1 MQNFC
6 PPRRQLLAAAIG
18 FALLSPFTLHAQ
30 QVVADGDAQTPA
42 AGDYTTT
49 EPVDVGSTAGY
60 ALYAINQGTITPA
73 GVVNLSTSGLG
84 AAAAH
89 ASGDLSAITLTAG
102 NINTSGNNAAGLS
115 VADGGTISAARDADG
130 NAIRITTTG
139 SGSHGVAAASNG
151 VVNLDGATLRTEGN
165 FAAGIKVA
173 GDAQVTL
180 TGGSIETLGSQSYG
194 VDVSAGTAMLTGTVV
209 RTQQSNALQITGSGR
224 LQADGVVVETLGVGG
239 YGLVAQ
245 SGATATFRNGRIST
259 SGASATGVALGG
271 DVTLH
276 NTDVL
281 TNGNNASA
289 ADVSSRNSHLQ
300 MQGGSLTTT
309 GFGATAL
316 RLMDDGR
323 ATLERVQITTH
334 GQGSYGID
342 MNGARNVLA
351 LDRVNVVTHGEVSK
365 AISALNASTAT
376 ITDSHLETHGRQSV
390 GIDVRH
396 TTVTLADTRVIT
408 HGDGGA
414 HALYVS
420 RDAGHGAQGSIDGER
435 VEAITHGAGAAGVYA
450 RMGGVVTLR
459 DSLVH
464 TTGSGSAGVLAADR
478 GTIGLNNTHVLTE
491 GVDAWA
497 ADVRAGGTFSMH
509 GGSLVSAQHAWISAV
524 ARYCLVATACCCRWM
539 RR

>member
-42 AGDYTTT
+42 AGDYSTT
-49 EPVDVGSTAGY
+49 EPVDAGSTAGY

-84 AAAAH
+84 AAAAR
-89 ASGDLSAITLTAG
+89 ASGDLSTITLTAG

-115 VADGGTISAARDADG
+115 VADGGTIRAGRDADG

-139 SGSHGVAAASNG
+139 SGSHGVAATSNG
-151 VVNLDGATLRTEGN
+151 VVELDGAMLRTEGD

-173 GDAQVTL
+173 GGAQVTL

-194 VDVSAGTAMLTGTVV
+194 VDVSAGRATLTGTHV
-209 RTQQSNALQITGSGR
+209 RTHQSNALQITGSGT
-224 LQADGVVVETLGVGG
+224 LDADGVQVETLGVGG

-245 SGATATFRNGRIST
+245 SGATATFRNGKITT
-259 SGASATGVALGG
+259 SGASATGVGLGG
-271 DVTLH
+271 IVTLEH
-276 NTDVL
+276 TDVL
-281 TNGNNASA
+281 TSGDTASA
-289 ADVSSRNSHLQ
+289 ADVSGRNSHLQ

-309 GFGATAL
+309 GSGATGL
-316 RLMDDGR
+316 RLMNDGK
-323 ATLERVQITTH
+323 ATLANVTITTR

-342 MNGARNVLA
+342 MNGARNVLT
-351 LDRVNVVTHGEVSK
+351 LDKVNVITHGEGSR
-365 AISALNASTAT
+365 AIWALKASTAT
-376 ITDSHLETHGRQSV
+376 ITDSHLETHGRQAA

-435 VEAITHGAGAAGVYA
+435 VQAITHGAGAAGVYA
-450 RMGGVVTLR
+450 RMGGVVNLR

-464 TTGSGSAGVLAADR
+464 TTGSGSTGVLAADR
-478 GTIGLNNTHVLTE
+478 GTIRLNDTHVLTE
-491 GVDAWA
+491 GVDA
-497 ADVRAGGTFSMH
+497 
-509 GGSLVSAQHAWISAV
+509 
-524 ARYCLVATACCCRWM
+524 
-539 RR
+539 